1 MKLIAEIVF
10 SQGSGSGNFIDFAK
24 GKNLI
29 IHDYDG
35 YRGKAYEHRYTIPSN
50 GYIDVYI
57 EDSGWKPRW
66 TTLTINGVSLMNALG
81 FTTGTYI
88 RFIPVKK
95 GDVIYA
101 SGRNQT
107 LSVWY
112 YYGRS

>member
-1 MKLIAEIVF
+1 MVF

-29 IHDYDG
+29 IQDSDG
-35 YRGKAYEHRYTIPSN
+35 YRGKAYEHRYTVPSN

-81 FTTGTYI
+81 FTTETYI